1 MRVPEHGYLRAAA
14 LGGVQQHVELAAAH
28 GIAVAVCEKCL
39 ERPEGDELVGFLVV
53 IVSVAVAGNAAHR
66 YLRKHFAHLFGVIHP
81 VAKVND
87 LVGLIFLNG
96 VYHSAAKAVSVGK
109 NCNFHDLPPVRIKL

>member
-1 MRVPEHGYLRAAA
+1 MPEHGYLRAAA
-14 LGGVQQHVELAAAH
+14 LGGVQQHIELAAAH
-28 GIAVAVCEKCL
+28 GIAVAVREKCL

-66 YLRKHFAHLFGVIHP
+66 YLRKHFAHFLGVVHS

-87 LVGLIFLNG
+87 LVGLIFLDG
-96 VYHSAAKAVSVGK
+96 VYHAAAKAVGVGE
-109 NCNFHDLPPVRIKL
+109 NCNFHNLPPVRIKL